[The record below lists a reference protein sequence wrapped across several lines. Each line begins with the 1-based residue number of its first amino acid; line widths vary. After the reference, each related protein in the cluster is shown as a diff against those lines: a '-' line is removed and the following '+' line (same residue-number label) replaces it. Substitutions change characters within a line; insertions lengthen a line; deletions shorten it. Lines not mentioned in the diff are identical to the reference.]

1 MTSRLSGSVYPFPS
15 DLSEDLDQEVTLQRA
30 KLPKVLHRRERDCA
44 WFVRPSNA
52 RRTPL
57 SLRCSQTTSI
67 GNLGKALPASLPFPL
82 CQKVDTM
89 DLVEHFHH
97 PYVTVPLRSI
107 SMSSPVPKL
116 KPLSSVVPTCLYHGS
131 DTYPARLD
139 FQSILPSPRSRS
151 SSPFKALSLSC
162 ATLNTTIKHTQRPSK
177 TFLPLPVTDTK
188 VCQADGGLRT
198 PCSVCA
204 LMSITTSPETT
215 PRLSSETKVSIYLIS
230 WLANISHFRSMLCLH
245 HH

>member
-1 MTSRLSGSVYPFPS
+1 M
-15 DLSEDLDQEVTLQRA
+15 
-30 KLPKVLHRRERDCA
+30 
-44 WFVRPSNA
+44 RPSNA
-52 RRTPL
+52 CRTPL
-57 SLRCSQTTSI
+57 SSRCSQTTTI

-82 CQKVDTM
+82 SQKVDTM
-89 DLVEHFHH
+89 DLMENFPY

-116 KPLSSVVPTCLYHGS
+116 KPLSSVAPSCLYQGS

-162 ATLNTTIKHTQRPSK
+162 ATLNTAIQHTQRPSK

-198 PCSVCA
+198 PCSVMA

-215 PRLSSETKVSIYLIS
+215 PRLSSETKVLLHYL
-230 WLANISHFRSMLCLH
+230 
-245 HH
+245 